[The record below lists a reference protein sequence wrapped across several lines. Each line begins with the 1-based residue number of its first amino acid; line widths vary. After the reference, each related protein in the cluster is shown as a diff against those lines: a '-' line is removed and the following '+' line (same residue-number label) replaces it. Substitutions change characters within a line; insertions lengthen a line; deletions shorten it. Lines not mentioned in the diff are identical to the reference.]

1 MFDTEACSLGGLM
14 KKNRIL
20 SFHFFENI
28 YRTPEFV
35 FLTGVMIC
43 GILAGSFT
51 GLHITDASGQYI
63 AKLTDY
69 VLKTEGPDASW
80 IKILWNLGGDFLYVG
95 VLLLFSCV
103 WRNAYLAGLQIAG
116 KGFMLSFTIC
126 AFLSCYPDGQSV
138 LFSFFYTALP
148 SVFLLPAILHLGTIG
163 LLASAKGQGNR
174 KRQILN
180 YRKEI
185 LLSLAFILLSNG
197 IRSLCIY
204 GANFIK

>member
-1 MFDTEACSLGGLM
+1 M
-14 KKNRIL
+14 KKNKFL
-20 SFHFFENI
+20 SFYAWRNI
-28 YRTPEFV
+28 YKTPEFV

-63 AKLTDY
+63 VKLSDY
-69 VLKTEGPDASW
+69 VLKTENSDPLW
-80 IKILWNLGGDFLYVG
+80 MQILWNLGRDFLYVA
-95 VLLLFSCV
+95 VLLLFSGV
-103 WRNAYLAGLQIAG
+103 WRNAYLTGLQIAG

-126 AFLSCYPDGQSV
+126 AFLSCRPKSI

-148 SVFLLPAILHLGTIG
+148 SVFLLPAILHLGAIG
-163 LLASAKGQGNR
+163 LLASAGVQGNR

-185 LLSLAFILLSNG
+185 LASLVFVLIANG
-197 IRSLCIY
+197 IRSICIY
-204 GANFIK
+204 GANFIQ